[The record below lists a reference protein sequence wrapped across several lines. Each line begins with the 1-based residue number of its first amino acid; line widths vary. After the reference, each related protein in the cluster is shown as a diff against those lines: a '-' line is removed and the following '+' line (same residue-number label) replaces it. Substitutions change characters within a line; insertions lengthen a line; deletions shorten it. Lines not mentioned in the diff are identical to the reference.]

1 MACLAFPA
9 LPHSRAIPEGCNR
22 NKGQCVEALNQIF
35 DSILHNSGHLSPF
48 LVVGILILAGF
59 AGDYFG
65 KFLKLPHVTGNILG
79 GIVIGPTCLGL
90 VGGHEQLHD
99 LQPIATFA
107 MSLVAVSIG
116 GHLSYRRIHNSVR
129 RIVSISMFEVTF
141 SVVTV
146 IAACKLFGMD
156 WPKTFLLGGIAAST
170 APATTIAL
178 IRESRAK
185 GPFVKTLISAVALNN
200 ILCILIFVLMRTL
213 VSAYYESGETAGKI
227 DDALILCSYHLLGAV
242 VLGLGMGWIT
252 KVLVSKPKFHD
263 FTTILLAIMLLDG
276 LAAYLTLSPLLVCL
290 FFGVYLGNSSEVAE
304 KQLGTLTPLEPT
316 LYVIFFTLAGVSLH
330 LDALMAVGLVATV
343 YIGARMLGKTLGAA
357 IGGMVGKC
365 SKRMW
370 QNMSFALY
378 PQSGIAIGLVV
389 LLSDDAFIPGD
400 VKQAVGAIILAGV
413 TVAEILGPFCT
424 KAALARSGEANRD
437 RQRLVEFLAEEF
449 IMVDLKALDK
459 WDAIRQLVVFLK
471 RTHRVEHISQEE
483 LYQSIVTREQEM
495 STAMGRGIAIPHGR
509 IAKGPNIQGVMA
521 ICRDGVEFDAPDG
534 KPVKLIMLIVTP
546 EDKKDMHLKVLSSL
560 SSMVSDE
567 AIRERLIAAISPEDA
582 MEVIESKEAR
592 DYNYFLE

>member
-1 MACLAFPA
+1 M
-9 LPHSRAIPEGCNR
+9 
-22 NKGQCVEALNQIF
+22 EALKQII
-35 DSILHNSGHLSPF
+35 DSISHTGHLSPF

-59 AGDYFG
+59 AGDWVG
-65 KFLKLPHVTGNILG
+65 KFFKLPHVTGNILG

-90 VGGHEQLHD
+90 IGTHEQLHD

-116 GHLSYRRIHNSVR
+116 GHLSYRRIHNSLR
-129 RIVSISMFEVTF
+129 RIISISMFEVSL
-141 SVVTV
+141 SVVSV
-146 IAACKLFGMD
+146 VVACRLFGLD
-156 WPKTFLLGGIAAST
+156 WPTTLLLGGIAAST

-200 ILCILIFVLMRTL
+200 ILCILIFVMMRTF
-213 VSAYYESGETAGKI
+213 VSAYFESGETTGKI
-227 DDALILCSYHLLGAV
+227 DDALILSAYHLIGAL
-242 VLGLGMGWIT
+242 VLGLGMGWIS

-276 LAAYLTLSPLLVCL
+276 LAAYLQLSPLLVNL

-304 KQLGTLTPLEPT
+304 KQLNTLTPLEPT

-330 LDALMAVGLVATV
+330 LGALMAVGLVATV
-343 YIGARMLGKTLGAA
+343 YIGARVLGKSIGAA
-357 IGGMVGKC
+357 VGGIAGKC
-365 SKRMW
+365 SRRIW

-389 LLSDDAFIPGD
+389 LLSNDSYVPEDI
-400 VKQAVGAIILAGV
+400 KQTVGAIILAGV
-413 TVAEILGPFCT
+413 TIAEIVGPFCT

-449 IMVDLKALDK
+449 IVVDLKAMDK
-459 WDAIRQLVVFLK
+459 WDVIRQMVAFLM

-483 LYQSIVTREQEM
+483 LYQSIVDREKDM
-495 STAMGRGIAIPHGR
+495 STAMGRGIAIPHGH
-509 IAKGPNIQGVMA
+509 IEKGPSIQGVMA
-521 ICRDGVEFDAPDG
+521 ICRQGIEFDAPDG
-534 KPVKLIMLIVTP
+534 EPVKLIMLIVTP
-546 EDKKDMHLKVLSSL
+546 QDKKDMHLKVLSSL

-567 AIRERLIAAISPEDA
+567 AIRTRLIAAISPEDA

-592 DYNYFLE
+592 DYNYFLD